1 MRADRSGG
9 RQRRTAFR
17 ETLCLSLRAAKD
29 LGTTMAIVGLR
40 LRGWSEGE
48 SGTLSPLEGI
58 VTANRVLNILLT
70 ALAVV
75 TLPVQIVTT
84 LVLGLLVSLTFGL
97 LLFPISLIWMVLL
110 GPLLG
115 LSWIGFR
122 VPSLRNVI
130 GFIFLPWAAIAYEF
144 VCLMPSMGEIEGRA
158 AKMLHCETWPFTW
171 AFWQLIRGRLD
182 TESTEAYELRAVID
196 RVTQRDLIQQRTA
209 ERIMNG
215 ERLDPGL

>member
-1 MRADRSGG
+1 M
-9 RQRRTAFR
+9 
-17 ETLCLSLRAAKD
+17 
-29 LGTTMAIVGLR
+29 
-40 LRGWSEGE
+40 
-48 SGTLSPLEGI
+48 
-58 VTANRVLNILLT
+58 TANRILNILLT

-84 LVLGLLVSLTFGL
+84 LVLGILVSVTFGL
-97 LLFPISLIWMVLL
+97 LLLPISLIWIVLL

-115 LSWIGFR
+115 LSWIGSK

-130 GFIFLPWAAIAYEF
+130 GFVFLPWAVLAYEF
-144 VCLMPSMGEIEGRA
+144 VCLMPSMGEIESRA

-171 AFWQLIRGRLD
+171 AFWQLSRGRLD
-182 TESTEAYELRAVID
+182 TESTEACELRAVID
-196 RVTQRDLIQQRTA
+196 RVTRRDLIQQRTA